1 MEKIINIDFHAHVLP
16 GMDHGC
22 QDVNMALEQLRR
34 AADAGVDTVVATPH
48 FYAHTESVE
57 HFLERRRSSVEE
69 LKKAMHMKTGLPSV
83 LVGAEVLICPGL
95 EHMEK
100 LKELCLEGTD
110 VLLLEMPFAE
120 RWENELIDTAVHIK
134 ESGICVVLAHA
145 ERYRLSQVHKLTEQ
159 GFPLQLNVS
168 AMAGGSHFFRAVRC
182 LQERYVVAL
191 GSDIHGLSDNYDKF
205 KKVMK
210 HYGATANEI
219 QGKTAELIQ

>member
-1 MEKIINIDFHAHVLP
+1 MEKTINIDFHAHALP

-48 FYAHTESVE
+48 FYAHAESVE

-69 LKKAMHMKTGLPSV
+69 LKKAMHMETGLPTV

-100 LKELCLEGTD
+100 LNELCLEETD
-110 VLLLEMPFAE
+110 VLLLEMPFTD
-120 RWENELIDTAVHIK
+120 RWEDELIDTAVQIK

-145 ERYRLSQVHKLTEQ
+145 ERYRASQVHRLTEQ
-159 GFPLQLNVS
+159 GIPVQLNVR
-168 AMAGGSHFFRAVRC
+168 AMAGGPHFFRAVRC
-182 LQERYVVAL
+182 LKEKCVVAL

-205 KKVMK
+205 RKVMI

-219 QGKTAELIQ
+219 QRKTAELIQ